1 MAGIVV
7 KSRARSFTDTI
18 GPGPEVLK
26 TFGKP
31 NPGRCLPQRRQD
43 RSWDPIYN
51 PNSQIIARRFSRR
64 RQELDHDFFVRR
76 ISQAIACREKLG
88 VLRNPG
94 RVVWSES
101 DGLPGVII
109 DRYGSH
115 LVLQTLT
122 LAMDQSKKLIAEAAQ
137 QLLSPTSIIKET
149 CTDP

>member
-1 MAGIVV
+1 
-7 KSRARSFTDTI
+7 
-18 GPGPEVLK
+18 
-26 TFGKP
+26 
-31 NPGRCLPQRRQD
+31 
-43 RSWDPIYN
+43 
-51 PNSQIIARRFSRR
+51 
-64 RQELDHDFFVRR
+64 LDHDFFVRR